1 MKLSA
6 RYVATVRRYILI
18 LGILDAMF
26 VRLSSILMT
35 PLGGYISMLVDLCV
49 ISLML
54 LFVVLIGSVTM
65 LLWTIADKL
74 LDIFCGFTMT
84 EVIIDLF
91 DMIIERT

>member
-1 MKLSA
+1 
-6 RYVATVRRYILI
+6 
-18 LGILDAMF
+18 
-26 VRLSSILMT
+26 
-35 PLGGYISMLVDLCV
+35 MLVDICV

-54 LFVVLIGSVTM
+54 LFVVLIGSITM

-74 LDIFCGFTMT
+74 LDMFCGFTMT

>member
-1 MKLSA
+1 
-6 RYVATVRRYILI
+6 
-18 LGILDAMF
+18 
-26 VRLSSILMT
+26 
-35 PLGGYISMLVDLCV
+35 MLVDLCV

-54 LFVVLIGSVTM
+54 LFVVVIGSVTM

-74 LDIFCGFTMT
+74 LDMFFGFMMT